1 MNVMVYQICPVGS
14 PLIGRKN
21 GKMDSHG
28 IIHFMMDSYFVTTSR
43 TVYKV
48 SHEDFTVLVDIL

>member
-1 MNVMVYQICPVGS
+1 MNVMVYQICPLGS
-14 PLIGRKN
+14 LSTGRKH

-28 IIHFMMDSYFVTTSR
+28 IIHSTTDTYFVTTTR